1 MRQAKHKA
9 RHAGG
14 DRSPGSCQ
22 RLGSTATELQSYV
35 FVYRDDRRHE
45 HLVYSIII
53 PNSADQIL

>member
-1 MRQAKHKA
+1 MRQARHEA

-14 DRSPGSCQ
+14 DGSPGSWQ
-22 RLGSTATELQSYV
+22 RLRSTATELQSYV
-35 FVYRDDRRHE
+35 FVYRDDRKNE